1 MRRRLLPALLLAV
14 ALAPAAL
21 RAQSFEITPDV
32 PRALVGDEVKLTV
45 KVTLL
50 PGQELLDLVPKNLI
64 PPPAGTRVIHVDT
77 LRASAPLEYS
87 GRITIAW
94 FRVGPQPVPTFTL
107 LYRPE
112 PNALPDTLVHAPV
125 PMEIASL
132 LPAGNP
138 SLKDIRPL
146 LWISGPVWLQMA
158 FLASLVG
165 GGFGWLWWRT
175 RPRDG
180 RAAARAEVVELD
192 PGPFVRALRALEA
205 VEARAAASGAA
216 VDPLYAEVAA
226 VLRSCL
232 LEIGA
237 LPHPGLTTP
246 EAPARLPEPLKDGGG
261 AERLLRVLGDSDLV
275 KFAAVHPDL
284 PAARHHVEGARA
296 LLEAWRA
303 VAERTPP
310 AEAAA

>member
-1 MRRRLLPALLLAV
+1 MRRPLLPALVLAA
-14 ALAPAAL
+14 ALMPAAL

-32 PRALVGDEVKLTV
+32 PKALVGDEVKLTV
-45 KVTLL
+45 KVSLL

-64 PPPAGTRVIHVDT
+64 PPPAGTRVIAVDT
-77 LRASAPLEYS
+77 LRATGPLEYT
-87 GRITIAW
+87 GKITIAW
-94 FRVGPQPVPTFTL
+94 FRVGPQPVPTFDL

-146 LWISGPVWLQMA
+146 LWISGPVWLQML

-165 GGFGWLWWRT
+165 GGFGWLWWRS
-175 RPRDG
+175 RPKDRG
-180 RAAARAEVVELD
+180 RAAATVAVELD
-192 PGPFVRALRALEA
+192 PGPFVRALRALDALDTRAEA
-205 VEARAAASGAA
+205 TG
-216 VDPLYAEVAA
+216 VDPLYGEVAA
-226 VLRSCL
+226 VLRGCL

-237 LPHPGLTTP
+237 LPYPGLTTP
-246 EAPARLPEPLKDGGG
+246 EAPHRLPEPLKAGGG
-261 AERLLRVLGDSDLV
+261 AEQLLRVLGDSDLV

-284 PAARHHVEGARA
+284 PAARHHVDGARR
-296 LLEAWRA
+296 LLEGWRA
-303 VAERTPP
+303 IAERKPP
-310 AEAAA
+310 AEEAA

>member
-1 MRRRLLPALLLAV
+1 MRPRLLPALLLA
-14 ALAPAAL
+14 ALAPAAAW
-21 RAQSFEITPDV
+21 AQSFEITPDV

-64 PPPAGTRVIHVDT
+64 PPPAGTRVIRVDT
-77 LRASAPLEYS
+77 LRSTAPLEYS
-87 GRITIAW
+87 GKITIAW

-112 PNALPDTLVHAPV
+112 PNAFPDTLVHAPV

-175 RPRDG
+175 RPKGGTD
-180 RAAARAEVVELD
+180 AFAPVPAELD

-205 VEARAAASGAA
+205 VEARAAASGAP

-226 VLRSCL
+226 VLRGCL

-237 LPHPGLTTP
+237 LPFPGLTTP
-246 EAPARLPEPLKDGGG
+246 EAPVRLPDALKAGGG

-303 VAERTPP
+303 VAERKSP
-310 AEAAA
+310 AEEAA